1 MIMIE
6 INIERILTGL
16 GTLVFFMVFPFIWW
30 WIILDKISPPKN
42 YKEQEIVMCKECSEL
57 LLDKIRE
64 MERRIS
70 TLEKRQEFLKETII
84 QLTLKR
90 VHPHDNITIPWPD
103 EE

>member
-1 MIMIE
+1 M
-6 INIERILTGL
+6 
-16 GTLVFFMVFPFIWW
+16 FDF
-30 WIILDKISPPKN
+30 DD
-42 YKEQEIVMCKECSEL
+42 SEYL
-57 LLDKIRE
+57 KLPIDEIRE